1 MCCEINQLDSQA
13 ESRIHVTIYSTFIPK
28 NLPWFRVSPSSV
40 LYIPGL
46 LLLVV
51 RCSGS
56 LLCAISPAKWLLFIN
71 QDFVKIVKQRERTE
85 PFLHL
90 KKTRRKNRNVTGSW
104 CRSVRLS
111 RALINSANHLW
122 FTALSHPFSS
132 FSPCSRKKRQTK
144 QVDRRTDK
152 QTDGLFNWCWHF
164 FRTGAVVMIDL
175 SCSVHWRFK
184 EKSRA
189 QRRAHEL
196 KESVRLSPPAVT
208 LAFDWFESSRV
219 NFVSSTGACEACG
232 YRYFRGACTC

>member
-28 NLPWFRVSPSSV
+28 NVPRFRVSPSSV

-51 RCSGS
+51 GCSGS
-56 LLCAISPAKWLLFIN
+56 LLCSISPAKCLLFIN

-90 KKTRRKNRNVTGSW
+90 KKARRKNRNVTGSW
-104 CRSVRLS
+104 CRSARLS

-122 FTALSHPFSS
+122 FSALSHPFSS

-144 QVDRRTDK
+144 QADRRTGK
-152 QTDGLFNWCWHF
+152 QTDGLF
-164 FRTGAVVMIDL
+164 
-175 SCSVHWRFK
+175 
-184 EKSRA
+184 
-189 QRRAHEL
+189 
-196 KESVRLSPPAVT
+196 
-208 LAFDWFESSRV
+208 
-219 NFVSSTGACEACG
+219 
-232 YRYFRGACTC
+232 